1 MYHGADYFIVKFNK
15 EENMSKTL
23 SNGPWFINDFHL
35 SVQKW
40 EPQFVASEAKQLKS
54 AVQVRLPQFLTE
66 FYDSIILQK
75 IGNTISKLLR
85 IDACTSS
92 TLRGCCARLCVEVS
106 MEVPVK
112 HVFTLVII
120 NNKSTM
126 KGIIYYARTMVS

>member
-54 AVQVRLPQFLTE
+54 AVWVRLFQLPT
-66 FYDSIILQK
+66 
-75 IGNTISKLLR
+75 
-85 IDACTSS
+85 
-92 TLRGCCARLCVEVS
+92 
-106 MEVPVK
+106 
-112 HVFTLVII
+112 
-120 NNKSTM
+120 
-126 KGIIYYARTMVS
+126 